1 MALRMLAIMA
11 LAVILPN
18 IDARKSYVVKER
30 IISGEIV
37 VSQPRVMAYDC
48 TWCFF
53 KDKNNDFCVSG
64 DINWKL

>member
-1 MALRMLAIMA
+1 MALRMLAICA
-11 LAVILPN
+11 LAAILS
-18 IDARKSYVVKER
+18 IVDARKSYIVKER
-30 IISGEIV
+30 ILTGEIT